1 MQRIPSLDGLR
12 AVSITAVIGGH
23 LAMSGSLPL
32 GAAGSAMLERL
43 PHFGVRVFFVISGFL
58 ITTLILQ
65 ERAKTGDFSL
75 SQFYQRRAWRI
86 LPPAYLLLL
95 CLLVANLFHFISIP
109 PFDYFRAFTY
119 LMNYGPIPNWFVGH
133 LWSLSVEEQFY
144 LIWPF
149 LLAFLSVRSCRYIAV
164 AFILISA
171 GLRFHMALNPPLD
184 MWRHEYEFQYS
195 GTAIAFGCL
204 LAIDRDWLYSRKW
217 FRAVCSSSLTAPAAV
232 VLLFANSLVLRAS
245 GAFGLCVADIVTNL
259 CILALVAKFTCWPR
273 GPIASLL
280 KARPIV
286 FIGTISY
293 SLYLWQQIFANSIP
307 HLYSSWFP
315 FNLLL
320 IVLFALGSYY
330 LVEKPSLRIRRKLH
344 ERRRTVKGSAPAVM
358 TAGQIGSE

>member
-1 MQRIPSLDGLR
+1 
-12 AVSITAVIGGH
+12 
-23 LAMSGSLPL
+23 
-32 GAAGSAMLERL
+32 
-43 PHFGVRVFFVISGFL
+43 
-58 ITTLILQ
+58 
-65 ERAKTGDFSL
+65 
-75 SQFYQRRAWRI
+75 
-86 LPPAYLLLL
+86 
-95 CLLVANLFHFISIP
+95 
-109 PFDYFRAFTY
+109 
-119 LMNYGPIPNWFVGH
+119 
-133 LWSLSVEEQFY
+133 
-144 LIWPF
+144 
-149 LLAFLSVRSCRYIAV
+149 
-164 AFILISA
+164 
-171 GLRFHMALNPPLD
+171 